1 MHTSIAHQGF
11 SFRSWVTM
19 GKTLPWN
26 AFSQSTKTVPSNR
39 HMPVNGL
46 SGSPIPILKQY
57 DGELYTW
64 IWLKPL
70 GVNFPFVISL
80 DSRVISTLVSA
91 HSYPKYSIATQVWT
105 CHSNDVTEN
114 DEYTEKPGDS
124 PYLEITLCCLFLSW
138 QAKNL
143 ANVHYITFFYLLL
156 NNSELF
162 LWYQPT
168 LSDITVNS
176 MPMQMMVAK
185 QFEL

>member
-64 IWLKPL
+64 IWLTPL

-80 DSRVISTLVSA
+80 DSRVISILVSA

-124 PYLEITLCCLFLSW
+124 PYLEITLCCLENIKAL
-138 QAKNL
+138 AKESSDSSSHLMSFNQNKL
-143 ANVHYITFFYLLL
+143 PWSLGWITHRKY
-156 NNSELF
+156 
-162 LWYQPT
+162 
-168 LSDITVNS
+168 
-176 MPMQMMVAK
+176 
-185 QFEL
+185 